1 MPMYHAHASIVY
13 IQSGD
18 IVSIS
23 SVQIVYTGRKR
34 TICCSTLSGFSVTV
48 LFPFRACHACLARPP
63 LGPDLSGYSQN
74 TLSLSCP
81 WKFDGKWPSMSS
93 CLCACAWMCL
103 LCGWVR
109 GCVSKQEC
117 GCQPCSFPVE
127 DNFFEAA
134 GDLFSLE
141 PLAGIILF
149 TRVSLLLTCSFRS
162 TRERRLFSIDVK
174 SIVVHIE
181 QCRWTTTGTFVCG
194 SCVSNDAGMVASLGP
209 LQTWRNEQGSQKGQW
224 SGMCHSA
231 TSAQAI
237 ASIINKAHQTQ
248 TLWSLELV
256 CRHASRRAD
265 TPEHGNQLF
274 PCLGIRNPPFD
285 GCAVCWSSEC
295 VMSPEGVCA
304 SFCTLGGSACPL
316 GPRLPQATAGPKR

>member
-34 TICCSTLSGFSVTV
+34 TICCSRLSGFSVTV

-103 LCGWVR
+103 LCGWV
-109 GCVSKQEC
+109 GACVSKQEC

-149 TRVSLLLTCSFRS
+149 TRVSLLLACSFRS

-209 LQTWRNEQGSQKGQW
+209 LQTWRNEQGSQKVTVVRHVSFSNLGTGHCQ
-224 SGMCHSA
+224 HHQQSA
-231 TSAQAI
+231 P
-237 ASIINKAHQTQ
+237 NPN
-248 TLWSLELV
+248 TLVS
-256 CRHASRRAD
+256 
-265 TPEHGNQLF
+265 
-274 PCLGIRNPPFD
+274 
-285 GCAVCWSSEC
+285 
-295 VMSPEGVCA
+295 
-304 SFCTLGGSACPL
+304 
-316 GPRLPQATAGPKR
+316 